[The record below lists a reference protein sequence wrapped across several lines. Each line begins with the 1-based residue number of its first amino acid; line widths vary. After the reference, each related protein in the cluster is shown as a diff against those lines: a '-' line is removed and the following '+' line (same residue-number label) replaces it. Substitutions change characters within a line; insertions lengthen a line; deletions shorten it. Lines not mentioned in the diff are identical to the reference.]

1 MSLSNEQIETFKGV
15 AHWYN
20 KASGKI
26 ARRYHRGIRQKKEVR
41 YAEVVASAIQET
53 DEIEKRYKL
62 VLDGK
67 CTMDQFKE
75 AISDWFY
82 KVKNGMDAVDLAAR
96 EAGEPW
102 CDFYDEREEE

>member
-1 MSLSNEQIETFKGV
+1 MSLNNEQIQTFKDV

-26 ARRYHRGIRQKKEVR
+26 ARRYHNGIRQQKETR

-62 VLDGK
+62 VLDGN
-67 CTMDQFKE
+67 CTIDQFKE
-75 AISDWFY
+75 AVADWFY
-82 KVKNGMDAVDLAAR
+82 KVKNGMDAVDVAAR
-96 EAGEPW
+96 KAGEPW
-102 CDFYDEREEE
+102 CDFYDEREKN